1 MISHVIKTAES
12 VGDNNFLMKSTPIY
26 VCLCTV
32 CKKVNEELEIF
43 CPKTD
48 LKTERI
54 EDFKKVKR
62 EP

>member
-43 CPKTD
+43 CSTLNSKENQNLP
-48 LKTERI
+48 
-54 EDFKKVKR
+54 
-62 EP
+62 